1 MIDKSKRFHRAEY
14 PLEEIVTLKGLRLH
28 FDSMA
33 EMVTVRAQEIPD
45 RTHVLFYDEVI
56 TYAQTNERSN
66 RVGNYLK
73 EKGVTKGDIVSVM
86 ILNSPEVYYTMFGA
100 QKLGAIAGGINY
112 MLKAPEIAY
121 VLEDSKPKVAFVGS
135 EFMAEFAKGWE
146 LSAHKPVVVEVV
158 TGINHGTSIAETT
171 LKEILDKYPA
181 DECLVPQAP
190 EDPFLLLYSSG
201 TTGMPKGILLS
212 NKGEFSICKDMA
224 GMGANEPGDVMM
236 IILPMFHTNPLCVWT
251 YPYTYQGL
259 TLCIRKIFSPEDFWP
274 SVTRYGVT
282 IVMGVPAMYA
292 YITAVA
298 DPAKIEM
305 DKVKLRYAFSGAA
318 PMPLDIVAAFK
329 EKFGVRVIDGYGLT
343 EACGVSTSSYGCP
356 ENWAAIGMRFASQ
369 EVEIMDDDNNIL
381 PYGEKGEICI
391 KGDAVMIGYLNKPEA
406 TAETIKDGW
415 LHTGDMGWMDET
427 GFVFIAGRKK
437 EMINRG
443 GENIYPRE
451 IEIPL
456 EKHPKIM
463 EVAVVGAPDPALG
476 ERVAAFIVLNEPGTM
491 TADEV
496 KEYLSDKI
504 AKYKIPEFIQFLPEL
519 PKNPTG
525 KILKPDLKKMLS

>member
-1 MIDKSKRFHRAEY
+1 MIDKSTRTNRPIY
-14 PLEEIVTLKGLRLH
+14 PLEEVETLKGLRLH

-33 EMVTVRAQEIPD
+33 ELITVRSQEIPD
-45 RTHVLFYDEVI
+45 RIHVLYYDEVI

-73 EKGVTKGDIVSVM
+73 EKGVTKGDIVSLM
-86 ILNSPEVYYTMFGA
+86 ILNSPDVYYTMFGA
-100 QKLGAIAGGINY
+100 QKLGAIAGGVNY
-112 MLKAPEIAY
+112 MLKGPEIAY

-135 EFMAEFAKGWE
+135 EFMAEFARGWE
-146 LSAHKPVVVEVV
+146 LSTHKPIVVEVE
-158 TGINHGTSIAETT
+158 TGIPHDAKIAETT
-171 LKEILDKYPA
+171 LKSILENYPA
-181 DECLVPQAP
+181 DECLVPQSP
-190 EDPFLLLYSSG
+190 DDPFLLLYSSG

-212 NKGEFSICKDMA
+212 NKGEFSICVEMA
-224 GMGANEPGDVMM
+224 GMNATVPGDVMM

-251 YPYTYQGL
+251 YPYSYQGL
-259 TLCIRKIFSPEDFWP
+259 TLCIRKVFSPDDFWP
-274 SVTRYGVT
+274 ACTRYGVS

-292 YITAVA
+292 YIVAVA

-305 DKVKLRYAFSGAA
+305 DKVKLRLAFSGAA

-329 EKFGVRVIDGYGLT
+329 DKFGVRVIDGYGLT
-343 EACGVSTSSYGCP
+343 EACGVSSSGFGCE
-356 ENWAAIGMRFASQ
+356 ENWASIGKTYTNQ

-427 GFVFIAGRKK
+427 GFIYIAGRKK

-451 IEIPL
+451 IEVPL

-463 EVAVVGAPDPALG
+463 EVAVIGAPDPSLG
-476 ERVAAFIVLNEPGTM
+476 ERVAAFIVLNEPGSM
-491 TADEV
+491 TTEEV

-504 AKYKIPEFIQFLPEL
+504 AKYKIPEFVNFLPEL

-525 KILKPDLKKMLS
+525 KILKQELKKKFA